1 MLRELSVQNL
11 ALIKDVRVEL
21 QAGFCAWTG
30 ETGAGKSLL
39 LGALGLLVGER
50 GSGDLL
56 RAGAEELRVTGRF
69 ELTSP
74 EARHDVEAILE
85 TKLEED
91 EIILSR
97 RLNRAGRSQA
107 YANDQPIAVATLKQ
121 LGNLLVDLHG
131 QRESESLL
139 QPAHQLAILDA
150 FGHLDGLR
158 QEYIAA
164 AQRVRELRHSWQTL
178 VTQREQRQRD
188 LALIRFERDE
198 LDQAELQPGEL
209 AELARERERLIHT
222 QALTAFAAE
231 GYARLYEQD
240 ASVVE
245 ELGKLQHEAQSWQH
259 SRCGVGSVGA
269 AAGGAQHRRSRTW
282 PTPCG
287 RWASTGK
294 QARNG
299 WTRWNADC
307 SNCGAWKPSIASQ
320 SRS

>member
-11 ALIKDVRVEL
+11 ALIEDVRVEL

-39 LGALGLLVGER
+39 LGALGLLLGER

-107 YANDQPIAVATLKQ
+107 YANDQPVAVATLKQ
-121 LGNLLVDLHG
+121 LGNLLVDIHG

-150 FGHLDGLR
+150 FGHLDGSR
-158 QEYIAA
+158 RNTSPRPRASA
-164 AQRVRELRHSWQTL
+164 SC
-178 VTQREQRQRD
+178 
-188 LALIRFERDE
+188 
-198 LDQAELQPGEL
+198 
-209 AELARERERLIHT
+209 ARNW
-222 QALTAFAAE
+222 QALWSPS
-231 GYARLYEQD
+231 
-240 ASVVE
+240 ASS
-245 ELGKLQHEAQSWQH
+245 AS
-259 SRCGVGSVGA
+259 A
-269 AAGGAQHRRSRTW
+269 TW
-282 PTPCG
+282 P
-287 RWASTGK
+287 
-294 QARNG
+294 
-299 WTRWNADC
+299 
-307 SNCGAWKPSIASQ
+307 
-320 SRS
+320 